1 MVSSILII
9 FLFFI
14 NLTPLSYA
22 DVISTI
28 LVGTNPYGITYG
40 TAYGNGNVYVVLLSS
55 NTVSVISDTT
65 NSIIATVPVG
75 ASPYG
80 VAYGNGNIY
89 VSNYNDNTVSVIS
102 TTTNSV
108 IATVPVG
115 TSPTGV
121 AYGNGN
127 IYVSNYDSSSVSVI
141 SSTTNSVIATVP
153 VGTNPLG
160 VAYGIGNVY
169 VANYGSSS
177 VSVISSTTNSVSST
191 ISVGPNPSWIAF
203 DPNNGYA
210 YVSFLYGGSVSVI
223 NGVIQPSVTPAVT
236 HPPSIS
242 ITYPSNGAVINTDS
256 LTLSGT
262 VSNSTTIKSIQITL
276 DGVTAGQTSGNT
288 WSFLLT
294 ALTSGTHT
302 ATATV
307 TDSNGN
313 TASSSVTITVAI
325 PPTVYITSPTNGAF
339 INTNTAMIS
348 GTASGSTIQSV
359 KVSIDGGAANQASGT
374 TSWSFLTNPLT
385 YGTHTMTATVT
396 DSNGNTAS
404 SSVTITKDAPPVLT
418 IPADMTV
425 SPTSTF
431 GTTVSYTVTASDD
444 SGQVSITCSPPS
456 GSTFS
461 TGTNSVTC
469 TATDSGGNKATGSF
483 KVTVLNPVQ
492 AIQQLIN
499 TVNGMNLP
507 LTVTTNLDSSLS
519 SALAKLNLSLNQ
531 PAQNYLSKFINTVS
545 TDCCNSPPLKP
556 LTNAQ
561 ANLLTTTAQGIIN
574 SIP

>member
-1 MVSSILII
+1 MLPASRDTALRCRTKDNCLQKSGKSKKLRQTFMVSSVLII

-75 ASPYG
+75 VSPL
-80 VAYGNGNIY
+80 
-89 VSNYNDNTVSVIS
+89 
-102 TTTNSV
+102 
-108 IATVPVG
+108 
-115 TSPTGV
+115 GV

-141 SSTTNSVIATVP
+141 SGTTNSVIATVP

-223 NGVIQPSVTPAVT
+223 NAVIQPSVTPAVT

-262 VSNSTTIKSIQITL
+262 VSNSTAIKAIQITL

-288 WSFLLT
+288 WSFLL
-294 ALTSGTHT
+294 
-302 ATATV
+302 
-307 TDSNGN
+307 
-313 TASSSVTITVAI
+313 
-325 PPTVYITSPTNGAF
+325 
-339 INTNTAMIS
+339 
-348 GTASGSTIQSV
+348 
-359 KVSIDGGAANQASGT
+359 
-374 TSWSFLTNPLT
+374 NPLT

-469 TATDSGGNKATGSF
+469 TATDSRGNKATGSF

-499 TVNGMNLP
+499 TVNGMYLP
-507 LTVTTNLDSSLS
+507 LTVTTNLDSNLS
-519 SALAKLNLSLNQ
+519 SAVTKLTLGLNQ
-531 PAQNYLSKFINTVS
+531 PAQNYLNKFISTVS

>member
-1 MVSSILII
+1 
-9 FLFFI
+9 
-14 NLTPLSYA
+14 
-22 DVISTI
+22 
-28 LVGTNPYGITYG
+28 
-40 TAYGNGNVYVVLLSS
+40 
-55 NTVSVISDTT
+55 
-65 NSIIATVPVG
+65 
-75 ASPYG
+75 
-80 VAYGNGNIY
+80 YGNGNIY
-89 VSNYNDNTVSVIS
+89 VSNDGSSSVSVIS
-102 TTTNSV
+102 GTTNSV

-115 TSPTGV
+115 TSPLGV

-223 NGVIQPSVTPAVT
+223 NAVIQPSVTPAVT
-236 HPPSIS
+236 HPPSIY
-242 ITYPSNGAVINTDS
+242 ITSHSNGAI
-256 LTLSGT
+256 
-262 VSNSTTIKSIQITL
+262 
-276 DGVTAGQTSGNT
+276 
-288 WSFLLT
+288 
-294 ALTSGTHT
+294 
-302 ATATV
+302 
-307 TDSNGN
+307 
-313 TASSSVTITVAI
+313 
-325 PPTVYITSPTNGAF
+325 
-339 INTNTAMIS
+339 INTNTATIS
-348 GTASGSTIQSV
+348 GTASSSTIKKV
-359 KVSIDGGAANQASGT
+359 KEIIVDGVANEEIST
-374 TSWSFLTNPLT
+374 NTWSFLTNPLT

-444 SGQVSITCSPPS
+444 SGQVSITCSSPS

-469 TATDSGGNKATGSF
+469 
-483 KVTVLNPVQ
+483 
-492 AIQQLIN
+492 
-499 TVNGMNLP
+499 
-507 LTVTTNLDSSLS
+507 
-519 SALAKLNLSLNQ
+519 
-531 PAQNYLSKFINTVS
+531 
-545 TDCCNSPPLKP
+545 
-556 LTNAQ
+556 
-561 ANLLTTTAQGIIN
+561 
-574 SIP
+574 